1 MKWSNHL
8 ANVEFYESKQQ
19 LLVTVISNIILMLI
33 LIASVR
39 TDLWTS
45 PHAQF
50 SLLSAIFIFAA
61 QRLNDWRNQIANF
74 IILGFYLA
82 LCIME
87 VSAFGLP
94 NGVSLQGSNPK
105 GILFKIIVGSAPLM
119 YIVARFFATLPI
131 LNIILKRRKFQEN
144 KLV

>member
-74 IILGFYLA
+74 IILGFYLS

-94 NGVSLQGSNPK
+94 KGVLLQGSNPK

-119 YIVARFFATLPI
+119 YIVARFFSALPI

>member
-8 ANVEFYESKQQ
+8 ANTEFKESKQQ
-19 LLVTVISNIILMLI
+19 LLVTIIGNIILMII

-39 TDLWTS
+39 ADLWTS

-50 SLLSAIFIFAA
+50 SLLSAIFILAA
-61 QRLNDWRNQIANF
+61 QRLNDWRNQTANF
-74 IILGFYLA
+74 IILGFYIA

-87 VSAFGLP
+87 VSSFGLP
-94 NGVSLQGSNPK
+94 KGVLLQSGDPK
-105 GILFKIIVGSAPLM
+105 GILFKIIVGSAPLT
-119 YIVARFFATLPI
+119 YVFARFFAALPI